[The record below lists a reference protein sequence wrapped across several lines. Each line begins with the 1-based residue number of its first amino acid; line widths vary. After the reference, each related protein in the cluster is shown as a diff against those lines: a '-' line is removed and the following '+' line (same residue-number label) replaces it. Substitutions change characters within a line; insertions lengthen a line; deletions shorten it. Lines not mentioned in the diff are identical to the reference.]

1 MGRALRLADK
11 HKHGEGTSMEGDVIS
26 LSSAPTIFDH
36 LPKDRQGLGY
46 TLVPPRVVT
55 LLFEEMRG
63 GDNEDY
69 LTFMEFRDGEA
80 QGFSNSYLGGA
91 PLDMERAEHLLDL
104 QDFMIEAAPE
114 SLRPAQVLVARD
126 DERLRSAVFVSG
138 ADCIVGVGYEDH
150 ARCPKGTMMA
160 ALLLY
165 VLAGLNMGRDMTLF
179 KNAYNYLPFVPEI
192 GLSYHFFEFADD
204 LLGLVADGQLEA
216 LGSQDDDPAS
226 RPSSQPAGE
235 LLSFQGSD

>member
-1 MGRALRLADK
+1 
-11 HKHGEGTSMEGDVIS
+11 MEGDVIS
-26 LSSAPTIFDH
+26 LSSAPTFFDH

-126 DERLRSAVFVSG
+126 NEWLRSAVFVSG

-165 VLAGLNMGRDMTLF
+165 VLAGLNMWRDMTLF

-204 LLGLVADGQLEA
+204 LLALVADGRLEA
-216 LGSQDDDPAS
+216 LGSQGDGPAS
-226 RPSSQPAGE
+226 RPSSQRAGE

>member
-1 MGRALRLADK
+1 MGIDLGNELNMFAY
-11 HKHGEGTSMEGDVIS
+11 GERFDRITVEEGDAWNNLLCDKCAALFPGKIVVNGTDHSSWFFPSHAFTRPTLANTGTLTS
-26 LSSAPTIFDH
+26 LHTWIEFTQA
-36 LPKDRQGLGY
+36 RRY
-46 TLVPPRVVT
+46 
-55 LLFEEMRG
+55 
-63 GDNEDY
+63 GDESPHV
-69 LTFMEFRDGEA
+69 M
-80 QGFSNSYLGGA
+80 
-91 PLDMERAEHLLDL
+91 HL

-204 LLGLVADGQLEA
+204 LLALVADGRLEA
-216 LGSQDDDPAS
+216 LGSQGDDPAS
-226 RPSSQPAGE
+226 GPSSQRAGE